1 MSQTDIQKY
10 TKVFIEVDKDRDGK
24 ITGEEARNLFLSWRL
39 PREVL
44 KQEGRP
50 FQLYFKVLRSDDTLM
65 QATTQPSIS
74 YVDST
79 NWRPSSG
86 LSQQGIP
93 APRPPVPVSG
103 VRPLIQSSVPSRM
116 GGAVWASQ
124 QRAMP
129 HLPKNKMDQQ
139 NEHGGFSE
147 LTSGD
152 KKAHEQGSKIMDS
165 KEKIEYYR
173 SKMQELVLYK
183 SRCDNKLNEI
193 TERASAD
200 KHEVESLAKK
210 YEEKYKQVAEVASKL
225 TVEDATLRDIQVRK
239 SELQNAIVNME
250 KGGSADGLLQ
260 SELEELVK
268 ALHDRSKH
276 HGLNIKSTATI
287 DLPIGWQPG
296 IAEGAVDWDED
307 WDKFEDEGFSIVKD
321 LSAEKGYDSNR
332 SNSQSQVVGT
342 DNSFADGASPA
353 VSPTHTY
360 STVDMLS
367 NAGQY
372 NFMKE
377 TTYDHS
383 EYGSVR
389 SPPASPGRSVF
400 GSPSQDSH
408 SVGTGVHGTSP
419 RARHN
424 DSDQGGDESIF
435 SENKFT
441 DEPSWGAALDTNDDV
456 DSVWGFG
463 AKDIGHEKSSS
474 NSFFEAGDFGLGS
487 SHIDSPSATSVM
499 GKDKNS
505 PFFDSVP
512 STPTS
517 SRVHRRNWA
526 KCRRTMVLTASAD
539 SIPSRRRTADIL
551 HMAKGPS
558 KGSIPFAAA
567 TISAMVGDQAG
578 VNVVGVVD
586 MRVLLHYERVAAL
599 VAYGV
604 QRLPSPTTYI
614 SSQGRRPEML
624 CRSRKAASASATAG
638 ATLSRRAL
646 TRTRTTTHIAT
657 YHDAV
662 STAEVAAEERWCRR
676 GVAMVG
682 DLFCLKTTTL
692 E

>member
-1 MSQTDIQKY
+1 
-10 TKVFIEVDKDRDGK
+10 
-24 ITGEEARNLFLSWRL
+24 
-39 PREVL
+39 
-44 KQEGRP
+44 
-50 FQLYFKVLRSDDTLM
+50 
-65 QATTQPSIS
+65 
-74 YVDST
+74 
-79 NWRPSSG
+79 
-86 LSQQGIP
+86 
-93 APRPPVPVSG
+93 
-103 VRPLIQSSVPSRM
+103 
-116 GGAVWASQ
+116 
-124 QRAMP
+124 
-129 HLPKNKMDQQ
+129 MDQQ

-173 SKMQELVLYK
+173 SKMQELV
-183 SRCDNKLNEI
+183 
-193 TERASAD
+193 
-200 KHEVESLAKK
+200 
-210 YEEKYKQVAEVASKL
+210 
-225 TVEDATLRDIQVRK
+225 RK

-250 KGGSADGLLQ
+250 KGGSADGLLQVRADRIQ

-463 AKDIGHEKSSS
+463 AKDIGHEKSS
-474 NSFFEAGDFGLGS
+474 
-487 SHIDSPSATSVM
+487 
-499 GKDKNS
+499 
-505 PFFDSVP
+505 
-512 STPTS
+512 
-517 SRVHRRNWA
+517 
-526 KCRRTMVLTASAD
+526 
-539 SIPSRRRTADIL
+539 
-551 HMAKGPS
+551 
-558 KGSIPFAAA
+558 
-567 TISAMVGDQAG
+567 
-578 VNVVGVVD
+578 
-586 MRVLLHYERVAAL
+586 
-599 VAYGV
+599 
-604 QRLPSPTTYI
+604 
-614 SSQGRRPEML
+614 
-624 CRSRKAASASATAG
+624 
-638 ATLSRRAL
+638 
-646 TRTRTTTHIAT
+646 
-657 YHDAV
+657 
-662 STAEVAAEERWCRR
+662 
-676 GVAMVG
+676 
-682 DLFCLKTTTL
+682 
-692 E
+692 